1 VSEWRRQQNS
11 EMADTLKTSG
21 NAQVEIAQIA
31 GRTHTTIWSKMAND
45 GDETAARIIQ
55 FVRSTIVPR
64 TSF

>member
-1 VSEWRRQQNS
+1 
-11 EMADTLKTSG
+11 MADTLKTSG